1 MLPRLSNIG
10 SGHILIPA
18 AVFGRRAGA
27 KEHNAMEQIVGRDMQ
42 CAPLRSAAVATSI
55 RLDIANLRR
64 LANAAS

>member
-42 CAPLRSAAVATSI
+42 YAPLRITAA
-55 RLDIANLRR
+55 
-64 LANAAS
+64 AASL